1 MEEIVSR
8 ILPFFSTPKSYED
21 VLKKLAGTA
30 FYEVYM
36 ITLLLRSNPH
46 IDELFLS
53 IEKWGAIGRLLA
65 LIPHYEVINI
75 SGLFIAFS
83 VSTLTYVFEFHD
95 RLSDIIGIRST
106 FDTENIIYPL
116 ARGVGVDV
124 DENLKRKVMDDRNK
138 FMHAI
143 FYRFSSSRSEKP
155 LVDKHDIEHALN
167 AWSWFWIFVEGV
179 SYFLTGCI
187 VSMFFRDSE
196 IGFVLACV
204 AVVMFVLALLQH
216 SRLKKYAAPQVQSIL
231 SDADASKI
239 VKSVFDAL

>member
-30 FYEVYM
+30 FYEVYI
-36 ITLLLRSNPH
+36 ITLILRSNPH
-46 IDELFLS
+46 VDELFLS
-53 IEKWGAIGRLLA
+53 IEKWGAIGRLIS

-75 SGLFIAFS
+75 SGLFIAFA

-95 RLSDIIGIRST
+95 RLSDLVGIRET
-106 FDTENIIYPL
+106 FDTESIIFPL
-116 ARGVGVDV
+116 ARGVGFDIGE
-124 DENLKRKVMDDRNK
+124 DLKQKIIADRHK
-138 FMHAI
+138 IMHSA
-143 FYRFSSSRSEKP
+143 FYRFSSSRNEKP

-179 SYFLTGCI
+179 SYFLAGCV
-187 VSMFFRDSE
+187 VSIFFRDSE
-196 IGFVLACV
+196 IGFILACV
-204 AVVMFVLALLQH
+204 AVVTFVLALLQH
-216 SRLKKYAAPQVQSIL
+216 SRLKKYAAPQVQRIL
-231 SDADASKI
+231 SDADASKV